1 MWNFSFVEPNKE
13 KTDRLRSFKLQIMLF
28 LMFFFISFSFS
39 LSLSLSRSLFV
50 CQTVCLSIS
59 HLTNVIQLNYFS
71 SSRLTWY
78 IFSLNYLWYRADKLR
93 RTVCIEFPKSLKYGI
108 IANKRIYHDFVFC
121 ATESDYHVISLFL
134 KTNLNM
140 LSVWFRN
147 RNLYNQK
154 KNYITENL
162 WKKNVKLIYM
172 SFTQ

>member
-1 MWNFSFVEPNKE
+1 M
-13 KTDRLRSFKLQIMLF
+13 I
-28 LMFFFISFSFS
+28 
-39 LSLSLSRSLFV
+39 
-50 CQTVCLSIS
+50 
-59 HLTNVIQLNYFS
+59 HL
-71 SSRLTWY
+71 
-78 IFSLNYLWYRADKLR
+78 LNYLWYRADKLR

-172 SFTQ
+172 SFTQWKLIEWQHEIVAHCIENSMKKSSNNTCQMASNAIAAV